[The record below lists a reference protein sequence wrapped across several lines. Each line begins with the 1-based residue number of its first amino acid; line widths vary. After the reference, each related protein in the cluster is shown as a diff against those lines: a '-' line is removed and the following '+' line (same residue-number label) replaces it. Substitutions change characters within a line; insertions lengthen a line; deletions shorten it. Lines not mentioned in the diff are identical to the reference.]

1 MSKKILI
8 ILTDGFEEVEAITPI
23 DILRRAGLEV
33 VVAGLDKKD
42 AIGSHGL
49 RVITDILLNEFKEM
63 PEALVLPGGPGAE
76 TLGKSKEVTAIVRF
90 LLDKKKTVAAICAA
104 PAVVLARNGFLEG
117 KSATCYPGY
126 EKELAE
132 GAAVFSPERVVSDGL
147 FITSRGPG
155 TAMEFSLKLVEK
167 LVDPQTAKKVAQQIL
182 AM

>member
-1 MSKKILI
+1 M
-8 ILTDGFEEVEAITPI
+8 
-23 DILRRAGLEV
+23 
-33 VVAGLDKKD
+33 VAGLDKKEVT
-42 AIGSHGL
+42 GSHGIKI
-49 RVITDILLNEFKEM
+49 VADCLLSDVVGAHGCA
-63 PEALVLPGGPGAE
+63 PLQPDAIVLPGGPGAE

-104 PAVVLARNGFLEG
+104 PAVVLARNGFLKG
-117 KSATCYPGY
+117 KNATCYPGY

-132 GAAVFSPERVVSDGL
+132 GGAVFSPERVVSDGL
-147 FITSRGPG
+147 FVTSRGPG